1 VTQSFQVSYSGVVRT
16 QLKRLLEEATRQN
29 PDFARAAVA
38 AAKAIDARLRSA
50 ARDFGDLH
58 FSLEALELDVRV
70 AVVRPLA
77 VTYAVHQRRPIVF
90 VQRFT
95 LLSAPPTTA
104 G

>member
-1 VTQSFQVSYSGVVRT
+1 VTPSFHVSYSGAVRAD
-16 QLKRLLEEATRQN
+16 LKRLLEEAARHH
-29 PDFARAAVA
+29 PDFARAAIA

-50 ARDFGDLH
+50 ARDFGDRH
-58 FSLEALELDVRV
+58 FSLEELELDVRL

-77 VTYAVHQRRPIVF
+77 VIYAVHHRRPIVF

-104 G
+104 S

>member
-1 VTQSFQVSYSGVVRT
+1 M
-16 QLKRLLEEATRQN
+16 
-29 PDFARAAVA
+29 D
-38 AAKAIDARLRSA
+38 DRLRSA

-58 FSLEALELDVRV
+58 FSPEELELDVRV

-77 VTYAVHQRRPIVF
+77 VTYAVHHRRPLVF

-95 LLSAPPTTA
+95 LLSIPPTTA